1 MTREVM
7 DFPETVEEFM
17 EEHKMVDTKEVYSNG
32 IKYVPIFRMKQWF
45 EHQMSVEQYRQR
57 MIQAFHEAGC
67 DELIALVCLP
77 TEKEFKHLEWLLEK
91 HYKDLSEEHKNV
103 QKET

>member
-32 IKYVPIFRMKQWF
+32 IEYVPIFRMKQWF

-57 MIQAFHEAGC
+57 MIQAFHETGC
-67 DELIALVCLP
+67 EELDEYVDLVKQFYPKLADEGIIDR
-77 TEKEFKHLEWLLEK
+77 TFKRDEKL
-91 HYKDLSEEHKNV
+91 
-103 QKET
+103 